1 MGVERYDVAVVG
13 GGSAGIAAAVTAAR
27 CGARTLL
34 AERSDVL
41 GGNATQ
47 ALVHTICGLYLP
59 AAEGE
64 AIHAHRGFPR
74 RFADELRRAGGAA
87 TAERAGRVYVLPICP
102 PVFAACAARLC
113 ERTPGLEVRSRCE
126 LTGAQLTASAGPSRL
141 VLSGGGRREVEAQ
154 VVIDASG
161 DASAGSLGGAETAA
175 EAPERL
181 QFPSLIFC
189 LRGVDGGAAHGFSRL
204 KLSHAVAGAARC
216 GELPAGCG
224 SVLVRP
230 GAEADEVYVT
240 LNVPKLAGRP
250 YAPLDAGYLE
260 ALEEKARSSAEVLVD
275 HLRRTRRAFRDATVA
290 AWPRRIG
297 IRETRRLRGECEITR
312 ADVLA
317 GRRRDDEVAVSTWP
331 IELWHDHRGA
341 RFEYAERPCSV
352 ALGSLVSR
360 SHPRLGM
367 AGRCLSATH
376 EALGALRVIG
386 TSMATGEAIGAA
398 AARAADGARTLREIA
413 PAEVRAAIEAVIG

>member
-1 MGVERYDVAVVG
+1 MSVERYDVAVIG

-59 AAEGE
+59 AAAGE
-64 AIHAHRGFPR
+64 AVHAHPGFPR
-74 RFADELRRAGGAA
+74 RFAEELQRVGGAA
-87 TAERAGRVYVLPICP
+87 AAERAGRVYVLPTYP
-102 PVFAACAARLC
+102 PVLAACAARLC
-113 ERTPGLEVRSRCE
+113 ERTAGLEVRSRCE
-126 LTGAQLTASAGPSRL
+126 LIGTQLATSAQPSRL
-141 VLSGGGRREVEAQ
+141 VLAGDGRREIEAQ
-154 VVIDASG
+154 VVVDASG
-161 DASAGSLGGAETAA
+161 DAAVGSLGGAEIVD

-181 QFPSLIFC
+181 QFPSLIFR
-189 LRGVDGGAAHGFSRL
+189 LRGVDGGAARGFSRL
-204 KLSHAVAGAARC
+204 KLSHAVAGAVRF
-216 GELPAGCG
+216 GELPAGCE

-240 LNVPKLAGRP
+240 LNVPKLADRA
-250 YAPLDAGYLE
+250 YAPLDADYLD
-260 ALEEKARSSAEVLVD
+260 ALEENARAGAAVLVD
-275 HLRRTRRAFRDATVA
+275 YLRRTRPAFRDATVA

-341 RFEYAERPCSV
+341 RFEYAEGPCSV
-352 ALGSLVSR
+352 PLGSLVSR
-360 SHPRLGM
+360 SHPSLGM

-398 AARAADGARTLREIA
+398 AALAADGARTLREIDA
-413 PAEVRAAIEAVIG
+413 AEVRAAIGQ